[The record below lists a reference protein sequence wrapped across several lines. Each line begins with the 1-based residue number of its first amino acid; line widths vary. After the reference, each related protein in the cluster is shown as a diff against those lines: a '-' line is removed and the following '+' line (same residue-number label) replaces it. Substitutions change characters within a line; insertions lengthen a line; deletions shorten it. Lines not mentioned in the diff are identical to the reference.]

1 VWLGGGRE
9 AAVGAGGDVD
19 LGDGD
24 DTGDEDNGATVYR
37 QWLGGGRP
45 APAQANESVRVVGAG
60 GIGRTGGG
68 SDWVCACGAS
78 RDGDELAQSLEAANR
93 AYSHGRALLDGADAA
108 GGGDSDGAD
117 LSTALVLLRQAHVIY
132 QQTLHPVNWRRAKCA
147 EDLLSLLLD
156 VGDFEQA
163 LPVAMETLGSIEA
176 GLDPG
181 PGPGTATGPAPGSTI
196 AKAATS
202 ATAPT
207 STSTS
212 AAAASPVLA
221 IRQLLVA
228 KLLWWLYEG
237 ELEAPR
243 GDRAKR
249 ASSAKGAAL
258 LREARAQLKRARLS
272 LIITHGE
279 ESAMYAQ
286 LMELH
291 DRAIAGR

>member
-1 VWLGGGRE
+1 MWLGGGRE
-9 AAVGAGGDVD
+9 AAVGARGDGD

-24 DTGDEDNGATVYR
+24 DNGDEDYGAAVYR

-45 APAQANESVRVVGAG
+45 APAQADESVRVGAG

-78 RDGDELAQSLEAANR
+78 RDGDELAQSLVAANR

-117 LSTALVLLRQAHVIY
+117 LSTALMLLRQAHAIY

-181 PGPGTATGPAPGSTI
+181 PGPAPGSAI

-202 ATAPT
+202 APAP
-207 STSTS
+207 TSTS

-249 ASSAKGAAL
+249 ASSANGAA

-272 LIITHGE
+272 LIVTHGE
-279 ESAMYAQ
+279 ESTMYAQ